1 MQLNK
6 EERKKGMKEGLL
18 SLRRAGIALCPFA
31 LAALLYVGGTPAE
44 RSGTTS
50 DRASI
55 ELALATV
62 KEGDVLTFIDGR
74 LCRVLEDRTADN
86 LMIRYACADE
96 PQVII
101 STEAGPLA
109 AQLGA
114 VSPPVDKA
122 SRIARLIVWER
133 ASENGQM
140 SETR

>member
-1 MQLNK
+1 
-6 EERKKGMKEGLL
+6 MKEGLL

-44 RSGTTS
+44 RGGTTS

-114 VSPPVDKA
+114 VSPPMDEA
-122 SRIARLIVWER
+122 SRIARLIIWER
-133 ASENGQM
+133 TSENGRM
-140 SETR
+140 LEAK